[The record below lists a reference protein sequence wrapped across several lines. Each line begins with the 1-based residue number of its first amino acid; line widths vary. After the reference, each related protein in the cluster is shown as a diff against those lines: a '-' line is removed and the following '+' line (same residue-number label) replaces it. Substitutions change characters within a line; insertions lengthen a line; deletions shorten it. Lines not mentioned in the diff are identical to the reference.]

1 MSNATIDRSL
11 VRHAMRAPYLER
23 EEEQTLANR
32 WRDRADNAARNRIAD
47 AHMRLVIS
55 MAIRF
60 KGFGLPAGDLVQE
73 GYVGLLE
80 AAARFEPDRNVRFST
95 YASWWIRAAMQDFIL
110 RNWSIVRSGT
120 SSAQKALF
128 FNLRRLRSRIAQGDR
143 DLTNRA
149 VHEEIAAALG
159 VNLKDVERMDAR
171 ISSPDAS
178 LHAPATAGEDN
189 GREQIDLLESEEPL
203 PDEQVTGLIDGER
216 RHRWLHQALDRLN
229 RRERRI
235 IHARR
240 LTEESVTLEELG
252 QELGISKER
261 VRQIE
266 SRALEKLKVALSV
279 IAPGMAAA

>member
-11 VRHAMRAPYLER
+11 IRHAMRAPYLGR
-23 EEEQTLANR
+23 EEEMALASR
-32 WRDRADNAARNRIAD
+32 WRERADSAARNRIAD

-55 MAIRF
+55 MATRF

-128 FNLRRLRSRIAQGDR
+128 FNLRRLRARIARGDR
-143 DLTNRA
+143 DLTNSA

-171 ISSPDAS
+171 ISAPDAS
-178 LHAPATAGEDN
+178 LHAPVANGEDT
-189 GREQIDLLESEEPL
+189 GREQIEMLESEDPL
-203 PDEQVTGLIDGER
+203 PDEQVSTLIDGER
-216 RHRWLHQALDRLN
+216 RRRWLRQALGKLN
-229 RRERRI
+229 LRERRI

-252 QELGISKER
+252 AELGISKER

-266 SRALEKLKVALSV
+266 SRAIEKLKAALES
-279 IAPGMAAA
+279 IMPQMAAI

>member
-178 LHAPATAGEDN
+178 LHAPATSGEDN

-266 SRALEKLKVALSV
+266 SRALEKLKAALSV